1 VGGGP
6 SACRN
11 TSGELALIMAVT
23 IAPPDVRTLLA
34 RHLLVDY
41 LPLVLDLDASQGTT
55 LVDQVT
61 GDTYLDM
68 FTFFASNPLGMNHPL
83 LAKDEQFRAELLTA
97 ALNKPSNS
105 DVPTVEMA
113 RFVETFARVMGDPAL
128 PHYFFIEGGSLAVE
142 NALKVA
148 FDWKSRWNEEHG
160 RSPDLGTKVLH
171 LTGAFHGRSGYTMSL
186 TNTDPNKIARF
197 PKFSWPRIPAPF
209 ISPEHDVVELEQHT
223 LAAARTAFEDNPHDI
238 ACFIMETIQ
247 GEGGDHHFRPEFFA
261 AMRDLCDRYD
271 ALFVLDEVQTGGG
284 MTGTPW
290 AYQQHGADPDV
301 VAFGKKFQVCG
312 VTAGRRVDEVPDNV
326 FRVPSRIN
334 STWGGNLTDMV
345 RSRRI
350 MEVVEAEDLMGN
362 ARRRGAELLGALRD
376 LADRHAIVSN
386 PRGLGLMCA
395 VTLPNTRIRNE
406 VLQRLMDEEHVIML
420 GCGERSLRVRPP
432 LTVSSDDVGRAM
444 AALDRALSTVEA

>member
-1 VGGGP
+1 M
-6 SACRN
+6 AN
-11 TSGELALIMAVT
+11 TTTAH
-23 IAPPDVRTLLA
+23 DVRAQDVRAILS
-34 RHLLVDY
+34 RHLLVDGF
-41 LPLVLDLDASQGTT
+41 PLVLDLERSRGTT
-55 LVDQVT
+55 LVDQASGT
-61 GDTYLDM
+61 TYLDM
-68 FTFFASNPLGMNHPL
+68 FTSFASNALGMNHPGL
-83 LAKDEQFRAELLTA
+83 TEDETFRRELLTA

-105 DVPTVEMA
+105 DVYTIEMA
-113 RFVETFARVMGDPAL
+113 RFVDTFDRVMGDPAL

-142 NALKVA
+142 NAIKVA

-160 RSPDLGTKVLH
+160 RSPELGTQVLH

-197 PKFSWPRIPAPF
+197 PKFAWPRIPAPY
-209 ISPEHDVVELEQHT
+209 ISPDHDVVEQETRT
-223 LAAARTAFEDNPHDI
+223 LAAAREAFEAHPHDI
-238 ACFIMETIQ
+238 ACFLMETIQ
-247 GEGGDHHFRPEFFA
+247 GEGGDHHFRPQFFS
-261 AMRDLCDRYD
+261 AMRDLCDEYD

-290 AYQQHGADPDV
+290 AYQQHGAEPDV

-326 FRVPSRIN
+326 FNVPSRIN

-350 MEVVEAEDLMGN
+350 MEVIEAEDLMGN
-362 ARRRGAELLGALRD
+362 AVDRGAEVLDSLRD
-376 LADRHAIVSN
+376 LADRHQIVSN

-395 VTLPNTRIRNE
+395 VTLPNSRVRNK
-406 VLQRLMDEEHVIML
+406 VLAHLMDEEHVIML

-432 LTVSSDDVGRAM
+432 LTVTSDDVARAM
-444 AALDRALSTVEA
+444 AALDRALATVEA